1 MELIIA
7 ARPGTRAARV
17 NNKGLFSSWFFVR
30 AYGVLV
36 LGIITVALLLDALL
50 YQFTARDD
58 EQDVLAT
65 YSPLVTL
72 LQTEL
77 QAVPSEQQ
85 AARLAALSQ
94 GWEIDVRLLMLDDF
108 AGLPELTTELETGAL
123 QLFYDTS
130 SAPTLYQR
138 LPDTGTVLS
147 LGPLP
152 AAAPRTTREI
162 TVIAIYYAL
171 ISLVLA
177 LWIWPFYRDLSLLRR
192 AAADFGREDFS
203 TRVHLNSKSSI
214 LPVAQA
220 FNTMAERI
228 ETLVSAH
235 KELTHAVSHELRTPL
250 ARFKFS
256 MEMLARNLDAEKK
269 QRYLDNMKG
278 DVTELET
285 LIDEMLSYA
294 RLSEQNLL
302 LNLVE
307 IDIKQWLQQEIAA
320 YANETIKVTCGYS
333 AQTPNGDCRVTCN
346 PDLLA
351 RAVHNIVRNGLRYA
365 SHTIAV
371 HAHLSQ
377 DTVLIRICDD
387 GPGIPDNK
395 REAIFEP
402 FSRLETS
409 RDKKSG
415 GYGLGLA
422 IAARI
427 MQRHKGRIWVDNC
440 EPHGACF
447 KLEWP
452 RRV

>member
-1 MELIIA
+1 MELTVTGG
-7 ARPGTRAARV
+7 PQTRAPRV
-17 NNKGLFSSWFFVR
+17 NHRAPFSTWFFLR
-30 AYGVLV
+30 AYGALV
-36 LGIITVALLLDALL
+36 LGIVTVALLLDVLL
-50 YQFTARDD
+50 IQFTERSD
-58 EQDVLAT
+58 ESELLAT
-65 YSPLVTL
+65 YSPLFTL

-77 QAVPSEQQ
+77 QTVSQPER
-85 AARLAALSQ
+85 AAKLASLSR
-94 GWEIDVRLLMLDDF
+94 GWELRTSLVALEDF
-108 AGLPELTTELETGAL
+108 AGLPELTAELQTGVL
-123 QLFYDTS
+123 QLFYDS
-130 SAPTLYQR
+130 RSAPMLYQR
-138 LPDTGTVLS
+138 VGDTSTVLS

-152 AAAPRTTREI
+152 AEQPRTTLEVSI
-162 TVIAIYYAL
+162 IAIYYAL
-171 ISLVLA
+171 ISLVLL
-177 LWIWPFYRDLSLLRR
+177 LWIWPFYRDLRLLRR
-192 AAADFGREDFS
+192 AAADFGREDFH
-203 TRVHLNSKSSI
+203 TRVEINRKSSI
-214 LPVAQA
+214 LPVAQT
-220 FNTMAERI
+220 FNAMAERI
-228 ETLVSAH
+228 ESLVSAH

-256 MEMLARNLDAEKK
+256 LEMLARNLDAQKK
-269 QRYLDNMKG
+269 QQYLDNMKG
-278 DVTELET
+278 DVVELET

-307 IDIKQWLQQEIAA
+307 IDIKQWLHREIAT
-320 YANETIKVTCGYS
+320 YANESIKVTCGYS

-346 PDLLA
+346 PDLMA

-365 SHTIAV
+365 SNSIAV
-371 HAHLSQ
+371 HAHLSH
-377 DTVLIRICDD
+377 DCVLIRICDD

-395 REAIFEP
+395 RETIFEP

-427 MQRHKGRIWVDNC
+427 MQRHKGKIWVDNC

-452 RRV
+452 RNA

>member
-1 MELIIA
+1 M
-7 ARPGTRAARV
+7 ARLETGVPRV
-17 NNKGLFSSWFFVR
+17 NHRAPFSTWFFLR
-30 AYGVLV
+30 AYGALV
-36 LGIITVALLLDALL
+36 LGIIIVALLLDALL
-50 YQFTARDD
+50 IQFGTRSDD
-58 EQDVLAT
+58 AELLNT
-65 YSPLVTL
+65 YSPLVSL
-72 LQTEL
+72 LQSEL
-77 QAVPSEQQ
+77 QAVPPQE
-85 AARLAALSQ
+85 LAAKLAVLTN
-94 GWEIDVRLLMLDDF
+94 GWSLHTDLVMLDDF
-108 AGLPELTTELETGAL
+108 AGLPELTAELETGKL
-123 QLFYDTS
+123 QVFYDS
-130 SAPTLYQR
+130 KAAPMLYQR
-138 LPDTGTVLS
+138 LAGTGTVLT

-152 AAAPRTTREI
+152 AEQPRTTLEI
-162 TVIAIYYAL
+162 GIIAIYYTL
-171 ISLVLA
+171 ISLVLL
-177 LWIWPFYRDLSLLRR
+177 LWIWPFYRDLSLLRS
-192 AAADFGREDFS
+192 AAADFGRADFS
-203 TRVHLNSKSSI
+203 TRVHINRKSSI

-220 FNTMAERI
+220 FNAMAERI
-228 ETLVSAH
+228 EMLVSAH

-256 MEMLARNLDAEKK
+256 VEMLGRNLEPEKK
-269 QRYLDNMKG
+269 QQYLNNMKG
-278 DVTELET
+278 DVAELET

-307 IDIKQWLQQEIAA
+307 IDIKQWLQREMAA
-320 YANETIKVTCGYS
+320 YAHEKIQVTCGYS

-365 SHTIAV
+365 SQTIAV
-371 HAHLSQ
+371 HAHLSHA
-377 DTVLIRICDD
+377 TVLIRICDD
-387 GPGIPDNK
+387 GPGIPEDK
-395 REAIFEP
+395 RESIFEP

-409 RDKKSG
+409 RDKKTG

-452 RRV
+452 RNA